1 MSGIIRYRCK
11 CIKSFGAADVAELFF
26 LRRFPVN
33 IHLLSPIP
41 IHMSGG
47 TATSAARA
55 LLPPVPSARN
65 EAVCK
70 ARQHPTP

>member
-33 IHLLSPIP
+33 IYLLSPTPHPHVGRDGDIRRA
-41 IHMSGG
+41 G
-47 TATSAARA
+47 TAAARPLCA
-55 LLPPVPSARN
+55 
-65 EAVCK
+65 
-70 ARQHPTP
+70 Q